1 MPLIPT
7 VDSWVSQTLACTPLI
22 NPYMA
27 ITCTSHPKTLLHTR
41 ILPIWEV
48 RPRDLRTLTLYL
60 PYKEKS
66 EVHGIL
72 ISPTPLYKHQAS
84 SYLRYAKI
92 LLALVSLSYSSITN
106 LTFRGSLASTKLAL
120 SIGSSPSCSLGTQ
133 LACIWTINS
142 LTILV
147 DHHLPFQLLLLV
159 CSLMHMHGYN

>member
-92 LLALVSLSYSSITN
+92 LLALVSLSYCRFFHLWFN
-106 LTFRGSLASTKLAL
+106 LRRFFGQHQIGAL
-120 SIGSSPSCSLGTQ
+120 VGSSPICSLGTR
-133 LACIWTINS
+133 LTRIWTINS
-142 LTILV
+142 LTIFVYHQLAPYV
-147 DHHLPFQLLLLV
+147 GKTSDLPYYHF
-159 CSLMHMHGYN
+159 